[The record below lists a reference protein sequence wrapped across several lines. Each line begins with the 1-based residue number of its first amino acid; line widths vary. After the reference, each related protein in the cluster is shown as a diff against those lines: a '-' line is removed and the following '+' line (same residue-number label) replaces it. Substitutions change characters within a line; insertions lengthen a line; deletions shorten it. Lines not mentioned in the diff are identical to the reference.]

1 MSSAEL
7 VRKVLLQE
15 YRELT
20 IEDLADGGAV
30 VRDTST
36 AHQQSAQ
43 GTTAGFPVTETL
55 YRCADLLQDSGFA
68 VALVRDEHGVYLNA
82 R

>member
-36 AHQQSAQ
+36 AHEQSAQ
-43 GTTAGFPVTETL
+43 GAIGFPVTETL

>member
-1 MSSAEL
+1 MSSAEA
-7 VRKVLLQE
+7 VRKVLQNA

-30 VRDTST
+30 VRD
-36 AHQQSAQ
+36 ASAA
-43 GTTAGFPVTETL
+43 GGATGGAANGFPVSQTL
-55 YRCADLLQDSGFA
+55 YRCADLLAESGFA
-68 VALVRDEHGVYLNA
+68 VALVRDEAGVYLNA

>member
-7 VRKVLLQE
+7 VRKVLLNE
-15 YRELT
+15 YRELK

-30 VRDTST
+30 VRDTS
-36 AHQQSAQ
+36 ASDGGA
-43 GTTAGFPVTETL
+43 TAGFPATATL
-55 YRCADLLQDSGFA
+55 YRCADLLADSGFA
-68 VALVRDEHGVYLNA
+68 VALVRDEAGVYLNA

>member
-1 MSSAEL
+1 MSSAEQ
-7 VRKVLLQE
+7 VRKVLLNE

-20 IEDLADGGAV
+20 IEDLDDGGAV

-36 AHQQSAQ
+36 PQPA
-43 GTTAGFPVTETL
+43 TASETGGFPVTETL
-55 YRCADLLQDSGFA
+55 YRCADLLADSGFA
-68 VALVRDEHGVYLNA
+68 VALVRDAHGVYLNA